1 MSHLFFDLNIFNY
14 SLNELKSLINLPE
27 VYNFNVIG
35 DNILT
40 IKEKILDLKLPE
52 NENNEYMCF
61 LNNTKML
68 LKNDLDKKKLK
79 EKINNLKKNQ
89 DILKFELNCLREKKK
104 KIKKE

>member
-1 MSHLFFDLNIFNY
+1 MSHLFFDLNINNY

-27 VYNFNVIG
+27 VYDFDIIG

-40 IKEKILDLKLPE
+40 IKEKILDLNLP
-52 NENNEYMCF
+52 ENNEYMCF

-68 LKNDLDKKKLK
+68 LKSELDKNKLK

-89 DILKFELNCLREKKK
+89 DILKFELKSLREKNE

>member
-1 MSHLFFDLNIFNY
+1 MSHLFFDLNINNY

-27 VYNFNVIG
+27 VYDFVIIG

-40 IKEKILDLKLPE
+40 IKEKILDLNLP
-52 NENNEYMCF
+52 ENNEYMCF

-68 LKNDLDKKKLK
+68 LKSELDKNKLK

-89 DILKFELNCLREKKK
+89 DILKFELKSLREKNE